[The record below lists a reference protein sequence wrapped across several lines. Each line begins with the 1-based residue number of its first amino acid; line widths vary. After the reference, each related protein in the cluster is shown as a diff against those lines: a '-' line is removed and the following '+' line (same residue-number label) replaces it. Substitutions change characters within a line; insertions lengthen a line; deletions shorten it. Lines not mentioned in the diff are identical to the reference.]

1 MTNLAQ
7 FTTFLSLNR
16 HDIVIPRLIKNEKD
30 SKYIKFKTIFSGP
43 FLWFDSDQQFKKNG
57 VISVENDENDI
68 CRGVEE
74 MINKILNNEEKNV
87 LQKKVDKIVQNE
99 VSKLHNIKISPLA
112 SISKSFLQRHKN
124 YLI

>member
-1 MTNLAQ
+1 M
-7 FTTFLSLNR
+7 
-16 HDIVIPRLIKNEKD
+16 
-30 SKYIKFKTIFSGP
+30 
-43 FLWFDSDQQFKKNG
+43 WFYSDQQFKKKG
-57 VISVENDENDI
+57 VVSVENDENDI

-74 MINKILNNEEKNV
+74 MINKIKDEEKKNI

-124 YLI
+124 HLI

>member
-1 MTNLAQ
+1 MA
-7 FTTFLSLNR
+7 
-16 HDIVIPRLIKNEKD
+16 K
-30 SKYIKFKTIFSGP
+30 
-43 FLWFDSDQQFKKNG
+43 QQFKKNG

-74 MINKILNNEEKNV
+74 MINKILNNEEKNI